1 VESSPLPSSTV
12 SSAELVSP
20 AHFSYSE
27 RRLTWRFLDI
37 SLISPLFASLAK
49 HVSEIGIRMGLAF
62 SVLSL
67 AGLAGTP
74 ITGALLTSELKWA
87 RPIAFS
93 AVRLS
98 LLFSSDF
105 IEFYADLRFVR
116 PVCSLEGLC

>member
-1 VESSPLPSSTV
+1 MKTDLEN
-12 SSAELVSP
+12 
-20 AHFSYSE
+20 
-27 RRLTWRFLDI
+27 LDI

-98 LLFSSDF
+98 LLPSLC
-105 IEFYADLRFVR
+105 DL
-116 PVCSLEGLC
+116 C